1 MFARVSLRFT
11 SWKTFVARREFSK
24 IRIEATSA
32 ATTKSGSLAEVG
44 QLFCEPNY
52 LIVRTKLLVE
62 TKLVARDEAKY
73 GDTTVEI
80 SRWKEGKNIKF

>member
-24 IRIEATSA
+24 IRIETTSA
-32 ATTKSGSLAEVG
+32 ATTKSERSVNFSASQIIL
-44 QLFCEPNY
+44 LT
-52 LIVRTKLLVE
+52 VRTKLLVE

-73 GDTTVEI
+73 GENTTVEI